1 MGSSDSLSVEIL
13 PLTMSLLLTGLLV
26 YPLCNFLVYG
36 WKRKQEE
43 VDNSLVVSAK
53 RTYLEVFWNRSFERP
68 KTLEAKKEHYK
79 QVDREFSELYGRRYG
94 RQRFIVPIFILCAIA
109 LPENLYLANGLV
121 RLLAPKP
128 VLDGATAAIAGAY
141 AFVTW
146 DFVGRVKRRN
156 LVPVDILRGALRI
169 AIAVP
174 VGLAFS
180 ASMKEE
186 VAPFIAFAVGVF
198 PLNTLQTILRRV
210 ADDKLK
216 LGLVADVMEDQ
227 IPALN
232 GVDRWIA
239 DRIEDADMTTIPQ
252 LAWCDPI
259 DLSMR
264 SSLPLEYVIDIVG
277 QALAWVYLAD
287 KLKQLRPFGLR
298 SAFEMKVLMDDLAS
312 KDQKI
317 KAKAEAVLPAAAAAA
332 NIPLAGFVYA
342 LVQIA
347 EDPATQ
353 FLYEASKVSA
363 D

>member
-1 MGSSDSLSVEIL
+1 MGSSDFLS
-13 PLTMSLLLTGLLV
+13 PLIMSLVLTGLLI

-36 WKRKQEE
+36 WRRKQEE

-53 RTYLEVFWNRSFERP
+53 RIYLELFLNQSFEKP
-68 KTLEAKKEHYK
+68 KTPEAKEEQYE
-79 QVDREFSELYGRRYG
+79 QVDREFSKRYVRRYG
-94 RQRFIVPIFILCAIA
+94 RRRFIGPILILCAIS
-109 LPENLYLANGLV
+109 LPANFYLAKGLIQ
-121 RLLAPKP
+121 LLAPHL
-128 VLDGATAAIAGAY
+128 LDSVTAAIAGAY
-141 AFVTW
+141 AFVAS
-146 DFVGRVKRRN
+146 DFIDRMQRRN
-156 LVPVDILRGALRI
+156 LVPVDILRGALRL

-174 VGLAFS
+174 VGLAFAALYPGS
-180 ASMKEE
+180 ELTS
-186 VAPFIAFAVGVF
+186 FIAFAVGIF

-239 DRIEDADMTTIPQ
+239 DRIEDADITTIPQ

-277 QALAWVYLAD
+277 QALAWVYFGD
-287 KLKQLRPFGLR
+287 RLKELRPFGLR
-298 SAFEMKVLMDDLAS
+298 SAYEMKVLMDDLAR
-312 KDQKI
+312 KGKRT
-317 KAKAEAVLPAAAAAA
+317 KEKAEAVLPVAAEAAK
-332 NIPLAGFVYA
+332 IPQAGFQYA
-342 LVQIA
+342 LHQIA
-347 EDPATQ
+347 EDPATK
-353 FLYEASKVSA
+353 FLYEASKFKS